1 MSPLALALVVM
12 AGAPNLRDKPSADL
26 CGEWEAEA
34 PPGAEGPVVRYLFH
48 PDGTYQVFLD
58 GRDLGGARGYTFDP
72 KLRPAEIDLNAPP
85 AGQTDP
91 LAVGIYKVE
100 GDRLTLV
107 LAVPGHGRP
116 DRFDAP
122 AAEATRTYLRRVK
135 PKG

>member
-12 AGAPNLRDKPSADL
+12 AGAPNLSDKPSADL

-34 PPGAEGPVVRYLFH
+34 PPGTKGPVVRYPFNA
-48 PDGTYQVFLD
+48 DGTYQVFRD
-58 GRDLGGARGYTFDP
+58 GKDPGGARGYTVAP
-72 KLRPAEIDLNAPP
+72 KLRPAEIDFNSPP

-91 LAVGIYKVE
+91 LAVGIYQVE